1 MFEMTLGTL
10 LLIILFSMLI
20 GAVGIIILIANATH
34 R

>member
-1 MFEMTLGTL
+1 MFEITLGTL
-10 LLIILFSMLI
+10 LLIILFSMLL